1 MWDELKTDARF
12 CRMNIWL
19 CWTKFGQN
27 VNKSDKQRT
36 PFVFVR
42 HVTLGVQ
49 IVTHIKESWWHPS
62 YSWGMVLKTMWVQ
75 SNLFLRSYDSMT
87 MIIRT
92 ILCILWSYLWSP
104 VTLMSGIYH
113 LLTSDIKA
121 SVASRWN
128 VPLSKHLCWCSDDT
142 LKLMRT

>member
-27 VNKSDKQRT
+27 VIKLDEQRT

-49 IVTHIKESWWHPS
+49 IVTHIKEEWWHPS

-75 SNLFLRSYDSMT
+75 SNLFLHSYDSMT

-104 VTLMSGIYH
+104 VTFMSDVYH

-128 VPLSKHLCWCSDDT
+128 VPLSKHLFWCSEDT
-142 LKLMRT
+142 LKLTRT